1 MFAKCDPLDWG
12 SFSEMLLGTLI
23 SYALLAALA
32 TALLVAAVTDLRR
45 REIDNWLNAAIALAA
60 PLYWIAAGLDWTAMG
75 FQVALALLTFAAACV
90 LFAIRQ
96 MGGGDVKLLTALALW
111 FVPGSFAQLIVIMA
125 VIGGA
130 ASVGMAVFNMQR
142 VPGEALRNG
151 LSTAVAALWVMV
163 ASLIAYG
170 AATGRPA
177 LDADSTRAI
186 GSALPAGWY
195 LAVLSLALLGLCA
208 FGMRHIFRR
217 QRGAIPIPYGV
228 AISAA
233 GLWVLAQNL
242 AAGPIANAA

>member
-1 MFAKCDPLDWG
+1 
-12 SFSEMLLGTLI
+12 MLLGTLI

-45 REIDNWLNAAIALAA
+45 REIDNWLNGAIALAA
-60 PLYWIAAGLDWTAMG
+60 PLYWLSAGLDWVAMG
-75 FQVALALLTFAAACV
+75 FQVALALLTFVAACV
-90 LFAIRQ
+90 LFALRQ

-111 FVPGSFAQLIVIMA
+111 FVPGSFAQLIVMMA

-142 VPGEALRNG
+142 LPGEALRNG
-151 LSTAVAALWVMV
+151 LSTAVAALWVTLACLLV
-163 ASLIAYG
+163 YAT
-170 AATGRPA
+170 ATGRPI
-177 LDADSTRAI
+177 LDQGSARTVA
-186 GSALPAGWY
+186 SALPDGWQ
-195 LAVLSLALLGLCA
+195 LALLGLLMLGLCT

-233 GLWVLAQNL
+233 GLWVLAQNV
-242 AAGPIANAA
+242 ATGPLANAA

>member
-1 MFAKCDPLDWG
+1 MFAKYDPVEWG
-12 SFSEMLLGTLI
+12 SFSGMLLGTLI

-32 TALLVAAVTDLRR
+32 TALLVAALTDLRR

-60 PLYWIAAGLDWTAMG
+60 PISWLAAGLDWVAMG
-75 FQVALALLTFAAACV
+75 FQVGLALLTFVAACV
-90 LFAIRQ
+90 LFALRQ

-111 FVPGSFAQLIVIMA
+111 FVPGSFAQLIVMMA

-142 VPGEALRNG
+142 VPDEPLRNT

-163 ASLIAYG
+163 ACLLVHAL
-170 AATGRPA
+170 ATGRPL
-177 LDADSTRAI
+177 LDQGSARIIA
-186 GSALPAGWY
+186 SALPAGWQ
-195 LAVLSLALLGLCA
+195 LALLSVTLLGLCA
-208 FGMRHIFRR
+208 VGMRHIFRR

-233 GLWVLAQNL
+233 GLWVLAQNMLTGPL
-242 AAGPIANAA
+242 ATFA